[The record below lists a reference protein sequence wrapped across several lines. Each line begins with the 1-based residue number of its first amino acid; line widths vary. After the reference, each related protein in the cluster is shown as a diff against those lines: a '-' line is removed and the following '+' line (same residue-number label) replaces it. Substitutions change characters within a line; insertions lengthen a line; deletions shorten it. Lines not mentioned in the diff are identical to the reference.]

1 MSGEEAQDRMEFVT
15 VFISKNPLLSRGLKT
30 LLEGSQFVVSNTGL
44 EEPLPRALHGYEQPD
59 LIIVDANNSSEELTE
74 TIKRL
79 KVQQPKTQV
88 VVLANHYNVGFVRSG
103 IDAGVDGFC
112 LATSDREVLIL
123 SLELV
128 MRGESILPVS
138 LVRSML
144 SEMTSDAKTDQD
156 SPRAEPL
163 LSDPGMHKLSP
174 REAEILGRLM
184 RGEPNKVIAKK
195 LDVTEATIKVH
206 VKAILRKIGAANRT
220 QAALWATEHLAMK
233 DGKP

>member
-1 MSGEEAQDRMEFVT
+1 MSGEEAEDRKEVVT
-15 VFISKNPLLSRGLKT
+15 VFISKNPLLSRGFKA
-30 LLEGSQFVVSNTGL
+30 LLADTRFAVSDTGL
-44 EEPLPRALHGYEQPD
+44 EETSPPRPRLYKQPD
-59 LIIVDANNSSEELTE
+59 LIIVDASDSSEELIE

-79 KVQQPKTQV
+79 KVQQPEARV
-88 VVLANHYNVGFVRSG
+88 VVLANHYAVGFVRNG

-112 LATSDREVLIL
+112 LATSDREVLIM

-128 MRGESILPVS
+128 MRGESILPIR

-144 SEMTSDAKTDQD
+144 SEITSDAKPDQD
-156 SPRAEPL
+156 SPIAEPL
-163 LSDPGMHKLSP
+163 PSDPGIHKLSP
-174 REAEILGRLM
+174 REAEILGWLR

-220 QAALWATEHLAMK
+220 QAALWATEHLATRG
-233 DGKP
+233 GKP